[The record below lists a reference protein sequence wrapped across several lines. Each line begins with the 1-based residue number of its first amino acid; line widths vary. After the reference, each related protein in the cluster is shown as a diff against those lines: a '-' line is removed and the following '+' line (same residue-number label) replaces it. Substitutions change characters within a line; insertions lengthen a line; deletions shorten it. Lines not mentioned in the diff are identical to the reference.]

1 MTILQEIKTLLEIDD
16 ISPENIEENIFDK
29 QLISYINSGIR
40 YLMNN
45 SVPVALI
52 DDSSDSSDWVN
63 ATDHYEIIRDYLH
76 LHVLQRFDR
85 TLVIGGAN
93 NTSNTTMNW
102 IESEKT
108 NLLYQLK
115 CFFDLGGMN
124 EV

>member
-16 ISPENIEENIFDK
+16 ISSDGVSENIFDE
-29 QLISYINSGIR
+29 QLIKYINSGIR
-40 YLMNN
+40 YLINN
-45 SVPVALI
+45 SVPI
-52 DDSSDSSDWVN
+52 TPINDSSDSGEWEKV
-63 ATDHYEIIRDYLH
+63 ADHYEIIRDYLH

-85 TLVIGGAN
+85 TLVIGGVN

-108 NLLYQLK
+108 DLLYQLK
-115 CFFDLGGMN
+115 CFFDLGDTN